1 MTKHILFSSAF
12 PVLSTWVALSFAF
25 EVGAV
30 QSLEATAGKEPGGFT
45 PEITTNDLHS
55 IVSYLA
61 SDKLEGRLAGSTG
74 AELAADYIAQRMK
87 AMGLQPV
94 GTNRDFF
101 QSYEF
106 TAGARVI
113 TNANSLEIK
122 ESGGKTVS
130 FKVEKDFRPLAF
142 SDS

>member
-12 PVLSTWVALSFAF
+12 PVLSTCVALSFAF

-74 AELAADYIAQRMK
+74 AEVAAEYIAERMK
-87 AMGLQPV
+87 EIGLQRV
-94 GTNRDFF
+94 GTNHDFF

-106 TAGARVI
+106 TAGARLI
-113 TNANSLEIK
+113 TNANALEIK
-122 ESGGKTVS
+122 EANGEEV
-130 FKVEKDFRPLAF
+130 
-142 SDS
+142 